1 MLGSSPEGKN
11 VVCSKTFSKLQK
23 FSHSEENISD
33 GCTKSYI
40 NTSSTPYPSGGEMD
54 VITQQTTPTE
64 AITSL
69 LKSKHSDVKLTPLE
83 QQVLALKQTHPDL
96 LLIFECGYKYQCFGE
111 DAEEAGRVLNMTTY
125 PKHNFLG
132 LSFPVHRL
140 LIHVKKLVSHGCK
153 VGVVRQKETSALKAV
168 NGRGNKSSLFKRELD
183 AIYTKATFI
192 DDEAGEK
199 LSDTSSLDIP
209 LCMVFVSEAYAQNNG
224 ATVQLGLLA
233 LFTQTS
239 SVVFDYFQ
247 DNVARNGLDAKLT
260 HWQPAEI
267 IMPDKNM
274 SNQTFNFVHQ
284 FSSYK
289 SFNGD
294 IVRMEV
300 VAHAEQ
306 TDEFLHKLM
315 QIYSD
320 DEEIIKKI
328 GSLPPVVLS
337 CLLMAH
343 RYLKQFKMEQLLLNF
358 K

>member
-1 MLGSSPEGKN
+1 MLGSGPEGKN
-11 VVCSKTFSKLQK
+11 GVCSKTFLKLQT
-23 FSHSEENISD
+23 FSHREETISEGTTNYS
-33 GCTKSYI
+33 
-40 NTSSTPYPSGGEMD
+40 NTCSSTPFLSGGE
-54 VITQQTTPTE
+54 VNVTLQTTPIE

-69 LKSKHSDVKLTPLE
+69 LKAKHSDVKLTPLE
-83 QQVLALKQTHPDL
+83 QQVLALKETHPDL

-168 NGRGNKSSLFKRELD
+168 SGRGNKSSIFKRELD

-199 LSDTSSLDIP
+199 LLDASSLDVP

-267 IMPDKNM
+267 IMPDKNI
-274 SNQTFNFVHQ
+274 SSQTFNFVHQ

-294 IVRMEV
+294 IVRLEV

-306 TDEFLHKLM
+306 TDEFLLKLKK
-315 QIYSD
+315 IYSD

-343 RYLKQFKMEQLLLNF
+343 RYLKQFKMEQLLQNF

>member
-11 VVCSKTFSKLQK
+11 VVCAKTFSKLQK
-23 FSHSEENISD
+23 FSHREENISD
-33 GCTKSYI
+33 SCPTNYS
-40 NTSSTPYPSGGEMD
+40 NTSSPQYPSVGE
-54 VITQQTTPTE
+54 VNVQQQTAPTE
-64 AITSL
+64 AINCL
-69 LKSKHSDVKLTPLE
+69 LKAKHLHLKLTPLE

-111 DAEEAGRVLNMTTY
+111 DAEEAGKVLNMTTY

-168 NGRGNKSSLFKRELD
+168 SGRGNKSTLFKRELD

-199 LSDTSSLDIP
+199 LLETSSLDVP
-209 LCMVFVSEAYAQNNG
+209 LCMVFVSEAYEQNNG

-233 LFTQTS
+233 LFTETS
-239 SVVFDYFQ
+239 SVVFEYLQ
-247 DNVARNGLDAKLT
+247 DNVSRNGLDAKLT

-267 IMPDKNM
+267 IMPDKNI
-274 SNQTFNFVHQ
+274 SSQTFNFIHQ
-284 FSSYK
+284 FSRYK

-300 VAHAEQ
+300 VTHAEQ
-306 TDEFLHKLM
+306 TDEFLHKLK

-320 DEEIIKKI
+320 DEDTIKKI
-328 GSLPPVVLS
+328 VSLPPVIHS

-343 RYLKQFKMEQLLLNF
+343 RYLKQFKMEPLLQNF